1 MIRFRRWVC
10 LGRLMMDTFGI
21 LLLYVVVG
29 CVAADT
35 PHAHPH
41 VVMMSINVYVQYENT
56 IVNHML
62 NSIEAIRCILL
73 GWRQSKLL
81 Y

>member
-1 MIRFRRWVC
+1 
-10 LGRLMMDTFGI
+10 MDTFGI
-21 LLLYVVVG
+21 LYVVVVG

-35 PHAHPH
+35 PHVHPH

-56 IVNHML
+56 NVNHML
-62 NSIEAIRCILL
+62 NSMEAIRCILL

-81 Y
+81 HD